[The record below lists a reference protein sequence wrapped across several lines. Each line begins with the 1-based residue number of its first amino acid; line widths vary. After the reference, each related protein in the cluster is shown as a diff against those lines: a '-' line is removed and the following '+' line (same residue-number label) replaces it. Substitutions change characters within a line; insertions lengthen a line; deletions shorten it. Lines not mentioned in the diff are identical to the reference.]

1 MGTIAILRVRFLF
14 PRLNPVTKMNQ
25 VKQIKWYT
33 SSQEGCRELGMFPRL
48 AIPLNDFAFHCVRR
62 STPWNMPTT
71 YFVEEDM
78 PLTFN
83 WHVWRSCSYQAV
95 D

>member
-1 MGTIAILRVRFLF
+1 METIAILRVRFLF
-14 PRLNPVTKMNQ
+14 PPLNPVTKMNQ

-48 AIPLNDFAFHCVRR
+48 AIPLNDFAFHCVHRNR
-62 STPWNMPTT
+62 PWNMPTT

-83 WHVWRSCSYQAV
+83 WHVWRSWSYQAV